1 LTPQFGFESLTTTQ
15 FALDALAK
23 FAGVDLP
30 DVLCRELEGV
40 VILLVNLSQQTT
52 ILGVTSAIMLHTRSY
67 FNSSVTK
74 IVSEFIK
81 DTFKSDDLEA
91 QSGGE
96 SKLTPDWLSC
106 LRNVKQNW
114 QLCKSNKAFSQM
126 SKLLGLLVTLGLCKV
141 TDVEFNIGKYNIFT
155 PTLNEKHS
163 TAWDLADAMFETVT
177 YFAESMY
184 MCFKTGSIKPLLI
197 NDHSALELDEEYARI
212 MSWWDLVKC
221 GNLQRMMKVSDQEFE
236 RRLNDLTASLRNLL
250 PSLKGMDKKLVSDK
264 FMKCLTMQNDF
275 VTMKISSGVRRSP
288 FAFQLFGE
296 SSQGKTTCG
305 DQLVDALLTSAGL
318 PTDKRFRAA
327 FNAGDKYMSN
337 WTSDKLVL
345 IFDDCS
351 NEKSTFVERPP
362 TRAILDVCNN
372 QMYYANKAELAAKG
386 KCFVEPWVVVATTN
400 KKDLDAPLYSNC
412 PYSIQRRLISITV
425 KVKPEFQR
433 VLGDGVNCGID
444 ASKVREYYTN
454 ADGVYE
460 PPAYDDI
467 WLLTVEEAVKP
478 EKLTSVAKYQVVDG
492 MKDVGMDDVICWAID
507 KFHEHNKN
515 QDALL
520 EGLKKRGNKMCKCP
534 RKGCR
539 YLQGS
544 CPEHIHENQAW
555 DLGLKRATDMEGYTA
570 THDYEG
576 DELEKQFG
584 LETVKS
590 LYKIKDKAYSTFVPN
605 INLFGEKL
613 DKVASDVLYEKGTKF
628 LEKWDWIKFLP
639 AKVFDMPYSR
649 ECMRFFYE
657 DKINRD
663 AGIELRNIT
672 ISVICATVLLGYLG
686 FVMGLYVAAPLFYV
700 NLAMGYQAY
709 TTVRQDIEDRLFEEL
724 RKRNLILHPIVRKY
738 RDDSAKYI
746 CGICFG
752 IAALYGIARAYK
764 AWVTH
769 ESHGSLE
776 PKTQKEIDV
785 RDAQTNVWTDVVKR
799 PLPISTVSK
808 CVVADTLQNRV
819 EKNLVYGSIHL
830 DDGTTGMV
838 NGLFLDSNVLLLPD
852 HYFEEFG
859 DTLSCTFRKEN
870 PDKCGGKFAAVISK
884 SASILVPGKD
894 LRICYCTTG
903 GSFANIT
910 KHLPIAAMPGS
921 PFRLLYRVKDGAIT
935 VAKGFTDPKS
945 VTTITTF
952 DGGEYRNLNIDTFK
966 GMCGAVLVGETKGS
980 VILGIHLGGVTG
992 TPRGCYGSLLQ
1003 EETTIA
1009 IQSLRKIEG
1018 VVKSGSAG
1026 KFEPQVLG
1034 KDILINDPLHI
1045 KSPLRYMPKDSQVE
1059 YYGSCVGKSTQ
1070 KSDVRVTPIS
1080 EHIIDVCDVPNIYH
1094 GPKMSPDWFGWQNC
1108 LEGLSIPAIPYP
1120 HELLEIAVKDFKEPM
1135 IEIYQSEL
1143 WNDTRPLTDDEN
1155 MCGIPGKKFI
1165 DGIKINTAIG
1175 YPLTGKK
1182 TKYITECAEGEEN
1195 LLNRTFNEDILNEIK
1210 RCEDCY
1216 REGDRA
1222 YPIAKA
1228 CKKDEILAKDKC
1240 RIFYGNAIALTY
1252 LVRKYYLPILRVL
1265 QMNPLT
1271 SECAVGINCHGPEWE
1286 EFYQHATKH
1295 GMDRLFGGDYGK
1307 YDQKIPSQLIFA
1319 ALRIMID
1326 FARECDYTEEDLAI
1340 MEAMTGDIVFAYIAF
1355 NGDLIG
1361 LTEGTHISGNSLTV
1375 AINGICGSLNLRC
1388 YYYSQYETKSFE
1400 ERRKFR
1406 DYVSAMTYGDDNI
1419 GSVHKDEH
1427 KFTIKGISEF
1437 LANYGQIY
1445 TMPDKESELLDFLP
1459 AEQFEFLKRVSVY
1472 HSQLGHHVGALLDK
1486 SIFKSLHCFM
1496 RPKGCVNTEE
1506 EACAINVDGALR
1518 EWFNHGE
1525 DIYESRR
1532 AQMKEVAKRGGIDHI
1547 TAELDVTYAMRVDN
1561 WKNRY
1566 GSEYEKYA
1574 LTQGDD
1580 FDGIV

>member
-1 LTPQFGFESLTTTQ
+1 M
-15 FALDALAK
+15 DALAK

-30 DVLCRELEGV
+30 DVLCRELEGI

-52 ILGVTSAIMLHTRSY
+52 VLGVTSAIMLHTRSY
-67 FNSSVTK
+67 FSSSVTK
-74 IVSEFIK
+74 IVSDFISEL
-81 DTFKSDDLEA
+81 FKSDNLET
-91 QSGGE
+91 QSGVE
-96 SKLTPDWLSC
+96 ILTPHWLEC
-106 LRNVKQNW
+106 LRNVKLNW
-114 QLCKSNKAFSQM
+114 QLCKSNKAFHQL

-141 TDVEFNIGKYNIFT
+141 TDLEFNIGRFNIFT
-155 PTLNEKHS
+155 PSLNEKHS
-163 TAWDLADAMFETVT
+163 SAHDLADAMFETVT
-177 YFAESMY
+177 YFAEAMY

-221 GNLQRMMKVSDQEFE
+221 GNLKRMMKVSDQEFE
-236 RRLNDLTASLRNLL
+236 RRLNELTSKLRNLL
-250 PSLKGMDKKLVSDK
+250 PSLKGLDKKLVSDK
-264 FMKCLTMQNDF
+264 FMRCLAMQNDF
-275 VTMKISSGVRRSP
+275 ITMKISSGVRRSP

-305 DQLVDALLTSAGL
+305 DQLVDALLISAGL
-318 PTDKRFRAA
+318 PTEKQFRAA

-386 KCFVEPWVVVATTN
+386 KCFVEPWIVVATTN

-425 KVKPEFQR
+425 KVKPHFQKT
-433 VLGDGVNCGID
+433 LGDNVNCGID
-444 ASKVREYYTN
+444 ATKVREYYTN
-454 ADGVYE
+454 DEGVYE
-460 PPAYDDI
+460 PPAFDDI

-478 EKLTSVAKYQVVDG
+478 EKLTSVAKYEVVDNMFEVS
-492 MKDVGMDDVICWAID
+492 MKELINWMID
-507 KFHEHNKN
+507 RFQEHNVN
-515 QDALL
+515 QEALL
-520 EGLKKRGNKMCKCP
+520 EGLKRRETKMSVCP
-534 RKGCR
+534 RKDCR
-539 YLQGS
+539 YLHGA
-544 CPEHIHENQAW
+544 CPEHYDENYAHRC
-555 DLGLKRATDMEGYTA
+555 GYKRAMDMKDCTET
-570 THDYEG
+570 YEYK
-576 DELEKQFG
+576 ESAPVTRQFG
-584 LETVKS
+584 KETVKS
-590 LYKIKDKAYSTFVPN
+590 LYKLKDKAYDHFVPN
-605 INLFGEKL
+605 MKIFGDKV
-613 DKVASDVLYEKGTKF
+613 DKVASEVLYKQGTTF
-628 LEKWDWIKFLP
+628 LKKWDWVKLVP
-639 AKVFDMPYSR
+639 ASFFEMPYAR
-649 ECMRFFYE
+649 DCMRFFYKE
-657 DKINRD
+657 RIEAD
-663 AGIELRNIT
+663 ASTAMWNIT
-672 ISVICATVLLGYLG
+672 
-686 FVMGLYVAAPLFYV
+686 VAAILALLFILYFGYSVSLHYAFPLIYIDFA
-700 NLAMGYQAY
+700 LAYHAY
-709 TTVRQDIEDRLFEEL
+709 SKVRNDTEDRLFEVLKE
-724 RKRNLILHPIVRKY
+724 RNLIIHPIVKRY

-746 CGICFG
+746 CSACFG
-752 IAALYGIARAYK
+752 IAALYGIARAYR
-764 AWVTH
+764 AWKNY
-769 ESHGSLE
+769 ESQGSLE
-776 PKTQKEIDV
+776 PKTHEDIRV
-785 RDAQTNVWTDVVKR
+785 RDMEKNVWTDVVKR
-799 PLPISTVSK
+799 DLPISRVSK
-808 CVVADTLQNRV
+808 CVVSDVLEKQV
-819 EKNLVYGSIHL
+819 SKNLVYGSIHL
-830 DDGTTGMV
+830 EDGTTGMV

-870 PDKCGGKFAAVISK
+870 PDQCGGKFAAIISK
-884 SASILVPGKD
+884 SASIKVPDKD
-894 LRICYCTTG
+894 MRLCYCTTG
-903 GSFANIT
+903 GSFLNLT
-910 KHLPIAAMPGS
+910 KHFPIGKMPS
-921 PFRLLYRVKDGAIT
+921 APFRLLYRVKSGGIT
-935 VAKGFTDPKS
+935 VAKGYTEPKT
-945 VTTITTF
+945 VTTIETF
-952 DGGEYRNLNIDTFK
+952 EGGEYRNLNMNTFK

-980 VILGIHLGGVTG
+980 VVLGIHLGGVSG

-1003 EETTIA
+1003 NEITTA
-1009 IQSLRKIEG
+1009 VTALKKIEG
-1018 VVKSGSAG
+1018 VIKSGSSG

-1034 KDILINDPLHI
+1034 KEILINDPLHI
-1045 KSPLRYMPKDSQVE
+1045 KSPLRYMPHNSQVE

-1080 EHIIDVCDVPNIYH
+1080 EHIIDVCDIPNIYR

-1108 LEGLSIPAIPYP
+1108 LEGLSVPAIPYP
-1120 HELLEIAVKDFKEPM
+1120 HELLELAVKDFKEPL

-1143 WNDTRPLTDDEN
+1143 WNDTRPLTDGEN
-1155 MCGIPGKKFI
+1155 MCGIPGKKFV
-1165 DGIKINTAIG
+1165 DGIKLNTAIG
-1175 YPLTGKK
+1175 FPLTGKK
-1182 TKYITECAEGEEN
+1182 IKYITECAEGEEN
-1195 LLNRTFNEDILNEIK
+1195 TLNRAFTKDVMDEIT

-1216 REGDRA
+1216 KAGERA

-1252 LVRKYYLPILRVL
+1252 LVRKYYLPVLRVI
-1265 QMNPLT
+1265 QMNPLV

-1326 FARECDYTEEDLAI
+1326 FARECDYTEEDLSV

-1388 YYYSQYETKSFE
+1388 YYYSQYETTSFG

-1459 AEQFEFLKRVSVY
+1459 AEQFEFLKRISVY
-1472 HSQLGHHVGALLDK
+1472 HPELGHHVGALLDK

-1506 EACAINVDGALR
+1506 EACAINIDGAVR
-1518 EWFNHGE
+1518 EWFNHGKE
-1525 DIYESRR
+1525 VYDLRL
-1532 AQMKEVAKRGGIDHI
+1532 AQMKEVAARAGIDHI
-1547 TAELDVTYAMRVDN
+1547 TAELDMTYKMRVDN

-1566 GSEYEKYA
+1566 DHEYQKYA
-1574 LTQGDD
+1574 MTIGDV
-1580 FDGIV
+1580 FDGIE